1 MADMQKVD
9 SRLQLVFQ
17 DGVDGESGEPIL
29 KNKTFNNVKTAVTAD
44 QLLVVSTALA
54 DLQQR
59 ELYSI
64 KRNDSS
70 LIIE

>member
-1 MADMQKVD
+1 MADTQKVD

-17 DGVDGESGEPIL
+17 DGVDGESGDPIL
-29 KNKTFNNVKTAVTAD
+29 KNKTFNNVKTAATAD
-44 QLLVVSTALA
+44 QLMAISTALV

-64 KRNDSS
+64 KRNDSL
-70 LIIE
+70 LISE